1 MAYDALKVVL
11 LDMQLPLKLKCKN
24 LPVMI
29 APFFCTD
36 CTLLQWKE
44 RAKQKNF
51 LHNNYIVNISETEKA
66 TVGSV

>member
-11 LDMQLPLKLKCKN
+11 LDMQLPLQLKCKN
-24 LPVMI
+24 LPVII

-36 CTLLQWKE
+36 CTLFQWKE

-51 LHNNYIVNISETEKA
+51 LHNNSYYLVNISETEKA
-66 TVGSV
+66 T